1 MQLRSLLKNAF
12 LELTAFR
19 RPSVRYCAE
28 NNLLPSVFTKT
39 APEQLRRILL
49 LPKSSHET
57 QLNQDIFALL
67 ANKFRPGFFVEIGAN
82 DGFTLSNT
90 LTLEQ
95 QFNWNGL
102 LVEANPE
109 YRDSLKRR
117 RAMVE
122 IAAVVRR
129 EGYYNFRSAG
139 LYGGVADLLD
149 RTHEELT
156 RDAKSINVWGTTLEK
171 LLKKNDAPRVI
182 NFISIDVEGAEVP
195 IVEDMCRLQGFRFLC
210 GCIEY
215 NNRQKDYLQIAA
227 ALQEAGYREVWQGQT
242 AHDLFF
248 VDGRQFPNSE

>member
-1 MQLRSLLKNAF
+1 MQLRSLLKKTF
-12 LELTAFR
+12 LELKSFR

-57 QLNQDIFALL
+57 QLNQDVFALL

-102 LVEANPE
+102 LIEANPE

-122 IAAVVRR
+122 IAAVVRQ
-129 EGYYNFRSAG
+129 EGYYDFRSAG

-149 RTHEELT
+149 GTHEERT
-156 RDAKSINVWGTTLEK
+156 RDARSIKVWGTTLEK
-171 LLKKNDAPRVI
+171 LLKKNHAPGVI

-195 IVEDMCRLQGFRFLC
+195 IVEDMCRLQDFRFLC

-215 NNRQKDYLQIAA
+215 NNRRKDYLQITA
-227 ALQEAGYREVWQGQT
+227 ALREAGYREVWQGQT

-248 VDGRQFPNSE
+248 VDGRQFPNSD